1 MLTEAIFV
9 LGCSNSGL
17 YMYRKYVEFEKGRL
31 LSSGGRRRCFCD
43 WPLIRY
49 TDVLL
54 QWAEALIEQNDFK
67 GAKDLIDQV
76 RTRAHMPGITIGTL
90 NEMREAVRYERRV
103 ELCVEGINFFDEV
116 RWGTYKESKFRG
128 ILNMVVRPGGDTMQ
142 QRTWYY
148 DECMWR

>member
-1 MLTEAIFV
+1 M
-9 LGCSNSGL
+9 
-17 YMYRKYVEFEKGRL
+17 
-31 LSSGGRRRCFCD
+31 
-43 WPLIRY
+43 
-49 TDVLL
+49 VLL

-103 ELCVEGINFFDEV
+103 ELCVEGINFLTRCVGEPIRSRNFE
-116 RWGTYKESKFRG
+116 G

-142 QRTWYY
+142 QPIRGIMMNVCGRGVLLWQ
-148 DECMWR
+148 RFNAILI